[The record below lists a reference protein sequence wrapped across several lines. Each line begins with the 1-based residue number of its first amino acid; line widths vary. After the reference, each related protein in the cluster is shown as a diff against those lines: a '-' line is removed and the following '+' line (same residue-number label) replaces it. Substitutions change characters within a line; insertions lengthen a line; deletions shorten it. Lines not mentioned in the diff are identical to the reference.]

1 MPTQNHKIRSAYI
14 KITLYFLGIFILF
27 FTILKINPD
36 SRGFLPIGT
45 AEKMFSTPEFQEI
58 ETSVHAGRLDE
69 DSVSQRAIFFSM
81 CFISAILMAL
91 PIGTTFLATARP
103 KRSSISIAK
112 MIIGLPIVVTG
123 LVLIVQNSLALAFSL
138 AGIVAG
144 AGIRFRTNLREFTDT
159 LYFLISIGIG
169 LSTGIGALGISYIM
183 SVVFCYA
190 VLTLQAL
197 DYGNPQ
203 WMKDEIESARQEELK
218 KVDAE

>member
-1 MPTQNHKIRSAYI
+1 MNKDRIRSAYI
-14 KITLYFLGIFILF
+14 KVTLYFLGIFLFF
-27 FTILKINPD
+27 FTILKVFPD
-36 SRGFLPIGT
+36 ARNLLPVGT
-45 AEKMFSTPEFQEI
+45 ADKMFSTPELHEI
-58 ETSVHAGRLDE
+58 ESSVHAGRLDE
-69 DSVSQRAIFFSM
+69 SSSSQKAVFFSM
-81 CFISAILMAL
+81 CFLSSILMAL
-91 PIGTTFLATARP
+91 PIGTTFMATARP

-169 LSTGIGALGISYIM
+169 LSTGIGALGISHIM
-183 SVVFCYA
+183 SVVFCYT

-197 DYGNPQ
+197 DYGNPPWIKEGLESTGQ
-203 WMKDEIESARQEELK
+203 DEPPK
-218 KVDAE
+218 KVSE